1 MKTIKKVGLV
11 KAISPVIATV
21 IIVAVAIAIS
31 IAVALWISGVV
42 GGMTR
47 TERLDITAAY
57 VSNTNYDV
65 NESATGDEYWEITLV
80 VNNKGSADTSIDMV
94 FVNNKPLGTNEYGRP
109 TTGTETE
116 TWYSNVGGTPPVPI
130 NAGGQVTLY
139 IYLDKDTYKS
149 GQNIQIVVHTSTGGQ
164 YPAQVTLP

>member
-1 MKTIKKVGLV
+1 M

-42 GGMTR
+42 GGMTK

-57 VSNTNYDV
+57 VNGTTTKGSKT
-65 NESATGDEYWEITLV
+65 YWSV
-80 VNNKGSADTSIDMV
+80 VLTINNKGSADTSIDMV
-94 FVNNKPLGTNEYGRP
+94 FVNNKPLGTDRYKQP
-109 TTGTETE
+109 DGTHNA
-116 TWYSNVGGTPPVPI
+116 TWYSNTGGSAPVPI
-130 NAGGQVTLY
+130 NAGDTLTLVL
-139 IYLDKDTYKS
+139 YLDKGTYKS

-164 YPAQVTLP
+164 YPTQVTLP

>member
-1 MKTIKKVGLV
+1 M

-47 TERLDITAAY
+47 TERLDITASY
-57 VSNTNYDV
+57 VSNTNYV
-65 NESATGDEYWEITLV
+65 AGNKTYWVITLKIY
-80 VNNKGSADTSIDMV
+80 NKGSADTSIDMV
-94 FVNNKPLGTNEYGRP
+94 FVNNKPLDCTVHKQP
-109 TTGTETE
+109 TGSETE
-116 TWYSNVGGTPPVPI
+116 TWYSGTTCPTPI
-130 NAGGQVTLY
+130 SAGGNVEVQ
-139 IYLDKDTYKS
+139 IYLDKNTYKS

-164 YPAQVTLP
+164 YPTQVTLP

>member
-1 MKTIKKVGLV
+1 M

-47 TERLDITAAY
+47 TERLDITYANAEWDE
-57 VSNTNYDV
+57 VNSN
-65 NESATGDEYWEITLV
+65 WIITLEIYNRGSTTATIDRILI
-80 VNNKGSADTSIDMV
+80 NNKDFSGSANPS
-94 FVNNKPLGTNEYGRP
+94 
-109 TTGTETE
+109 
-116 TWYSNVGGTPPVPI
+116 VPITI
-130 NAGGQVTLY
+130 NAGQSTTITITISPADGFNH
-139 IYLDKDTYKS
+139 
-149 GQNIQIVVHTSTGGQ
+149 GQNIQIIVHTATGGQ